1 MTRRPHL
8 HAFSRH
14 CRRCRAARGAG
25 GAADAGMAL
34 IVALLA
40 SLVLSALGL
49 MLLMVT
55 STETLIAGNYRD
67 GVEALHAA
75 DGALE
80 RVIADVAPL
89 TDWSTALA
97 SPDGVVSAIRSTFG
111 DAALSAE
118 MLDGRNA
125 GSGEDDEPAELSASV
140 SAVLHRVQRRTDGP
154 RIRRSPVGK
163 QQPAMAAVRPWL
175 AHSAGAWY
183 RLAVLH
189 RGVGVGRSRGNGRR
203 PGPGW
208 DCRRQSG
215 CGSSPAP
222 RRGVWTWRRTPG
234 SRSDDRARRGGRA
247 RHLVAPRPV
256 STRVRHGD
264 QRLDRQSPG
273 GQGRRT
279 VPRLALAEGQGGYK
293 RSGIVLL
300 LWLALPAWG
309 GLVLAAQSLADVARA
324 EAERR
329 KTIVRPSRVYTN
341 KDLKPAPRAEATAPV
356 SESDAPPSPSF
367 GVPADGHSLTTP
379 DTPRPAGS
387 RRHGRREPARGR

>member
-75 DGALE
+75 DAALE

-118 MLDGRNA
+118 MLDGRTLDLVKTTNRLNCPQVFPPSSTA
-125 GSGEDDEPAELSASV
+125 CSAAQMDHVSGD
-140 SAVLHRVQRRTDGP
+140 
-154 RIRRSPVGK
+154 
-163 QQPAMAAVRPWL
+163 RPWGSNNPRWRLYARGWLTAL
-175 AHSAGAWY
+175 APGTGSPFYIAAWVSDDP
-183 RLAVLH
+183 A
-189 RGVGVGRSRGNGRR
+189 GNGRR

-279 VPRLALAEGQGGYK
+279 GASPRVGRRA
-293 RSGIVLL
+293 R
-300 LWLALPAWG
+300 WLQAQWHR
-309 GLVLAAQSLADVARA
+309 AASV
-324 EAERR
+324 
-329 KTIVRPSRVYTN
+329 
-341 KDLKPAPRAEATAPV
+341 
-356 SESDAPPSPSF
+356 
-367 GVPADGHSLTTP
+367 
-379 DTPRPAGS
+379 AGS
-387 RRHGRREPARGR
+387 PRMGRRSFWPRSP